1 MIGGRL
7 YVLNF
12 HLELW
17 NPVIKDETFL
27 PSQENNQAKDGPLLL
42 SQGRGTCA
50 TFLIVV
56 ALDPNSTTTHTVA
69 TSLVNNNPER
79 TCLKN
84 SVRTVGAP
92 KQKYTNS
99 HDGLNL
105 SSPLPLLTLSLASLP
120 FLISLLSF
128 CYPVHSFTLKQ
139 CLDLSCLSLLL
150 HILLSLFQTHLLHKK
165 YFCWKPEKLSACCA
179 GYQQF

>member
-1 MIGGRL
+1 M
-7 YVLNF
+7 
-12 HLELW
+12 
-17 NPVIKDETFL
+17 
-27 PSQENNQAKDGPLLL
+27 
-42 SQGRGTCA
+42 
-50 TFLIVV
+50 
-56 ALDPNSTTTHTVA
+56 A

-79 TCLKN
+79 ICLKN

-105 SSPLPLLTLSLASLP
+105 SSPLPLLTLASLP

-165 YFCWKPEKLSACCA
+165 ILLLETRKTVCMLCTVSAVLKRFGGWKLVQSAAAMSRCGGFSLCDRLN
-179 GYQQF
+179 